1 MDAVGEG
8 ENGANGA
15 GSISIYTLACVKWI
29 VDEKLPCNPGSPLWC
44 SVMTQRVGW
53 GEGRGAQE
61 GGAMCII
68 MAD

>member
-44 SVMTQRVGW
+44 SVMTQRGGVG
-53 GEGRGAQE
+53 GRQGGSRGRGYVYNY
-61 GGAMCII
+61 G
-68 MAD
+68 